1 MIQVYISLAISFG
14 IAYSAAFLNGYS
26 MDWLIFFIS
35 FFACFI
41 AFFQD
46 RSILFTLAKFLTA
59 SILIFFF
66 PIPGAFYLAAVAIPY
81 LTKEPVFLALQGLLI
96 PLFALSLRGGEI
108 LFTRE
113 TISFALTI
121 FGAFLIKEKPNDPK
135 VAYSG
140 LVLSVLASATLKTF
154 MFLFPAQIIMLFAL
168 TQTNTQAPWVT
179 SIIYLIVNSL
189 GGLFLYLV
197 PILRMYNDKL
207 IKWLMGG

>member
-1 MIQVYISLAISFG
+1 MIDAYISLAISFG

-35 FFACFI
+35 FFACFM
-41 AFFQD
+41 AFFED
-46 RSILFTLAKFLTA
+46 RSILFTVAKFLTA
-59 SILIFFF
+59 TILIFFF
-66 PIPGAFYLAAVAIPY
+66 PIPGAFFLAAIAIPY
-81 LTKEPVFLALQGLLI
+81 LTNEPVFLALKGLLI

-113 TISFALTI
+113 TISFALTV
-121 FGAFLIKEKPNDPK
+121 FGAFLIKEKPNDAK

-140 LVLSVLASATLKTF
+140 FVLSVLASATLKTF

-168 TQTNTQAPWVT
+168 TQPNTQAPRVT
-179 SIIYLIVNSL
+179 SVIYLMVNSM

-197 PILRMYNDKL
+197 PILRTYNDKL
-207 IKWLMGG
+207 LRWLSGG